1 MTMLADS
8 LKKHHKKIKL
18 FATVLFILGTL
29 DPMEGSV
36 LILVGSL
43 IIALMQG
50 LQKGKYWKWYVF
62 FTALIIFGVFFLFY
76 LSSLGGFGGS
86 SRLSIWYGLTILPYP
101 IGWLGIVVLLW
112 RGRKKE
118 QYTINTFI

>member
-1 MTMLADS
+1 MQADS
-8 LKKHHKKIKL
+8 LIKHHKKIKV
-18 FATVLFILGTL
+18 FATILFILGTL

-62 FTALIIFGVFFLFY
+62 
-76 LSSLGGFGGS
+76 
-86 SRLSIWYGLTILPYP
+86 LP
-101 IGWLGIVVLLW
+101 L
-112 RGRKKE
+112 
-118 QYTINTFI
+118 

>member
-1 MTMLADS
+1 MQSDS
-8 LKKHHKKIKL
+8 LKKHHKKIQL

-36 LILVGSL
+36 LILVGAL
-43 IIALMQG
+43 IIALMQY
-50 LQKGKYWKWYVF
+50 LQKGKYWKWFVF

-86 SRLSIWYGLTILPYP
+86 SRLSIWCGLTIIPYP
-101 IGWLGIVVLLW
+101 IGWLGIVILLW
-112 RGRKKE
+112 RNRKK
-118 QYTINTFI
+118 IL

>member
-1 MTMLADS
+1 MQSDS
-8 LKKHHKKIKL
+8 LIKHHKKIQL

-36 LILVGSL
+36 LILVGAL
-43 IIALMQG
+43 IIALMQY
-50 LQKGKYWKWYVF
+50 LQKGKYWKWFVF

-86 SRLSIWYGLTILPYP
+86 SRLSIWCGLTIIPYP

-112 RGRKKE
+112 RNRKK
-118 QYTINTFI
+118 IL

>member
-1 MTMLADS
+1 MLADS
-8 LKKHHKKIKL
+8 LIKYHKKIKV

-86 SRLSIWYGLTILPYP
+86 SKLSIWYGLTILPYP
-101 IGWLGIVVLLW
+101 IGWLGMVVLLW

-118 QYTINTFI
+118 